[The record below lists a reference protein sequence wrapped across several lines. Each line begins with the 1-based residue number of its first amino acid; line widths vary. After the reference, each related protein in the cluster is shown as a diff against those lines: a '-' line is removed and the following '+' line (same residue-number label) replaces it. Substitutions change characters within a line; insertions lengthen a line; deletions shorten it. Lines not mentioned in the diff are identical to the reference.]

1 MPKRLELSRDAARA
15 LMLAVQ
21 GLSTRPEG
29 PVRPRDVLGAIRRMG
44 VLQIDTI
51 HVVARSPYLV
61 LWSRL
66 GDFDQQMLDRL
77 LARRKIFEYWAHE
90 ACFIPMED
98 YPLFRRFMLEPVRG
112 NNALWMKWIAQNEHV
127 TRRVLEHVRAH
138 GPVMAA
144 DFERTDGQKGGWW
157 NWKPEK
163 AALEH
168 LLTTGEL
175 AIVARENFHRRY
187 DITERGMPACP
198 DDETPSMET
207 VRREL
212 ALRTVRTLGVAR
224 PRWVPDYY
232 RTPKPGNA
240 TLLAGLV
247 EEGALVEV
255 EISELGTALVHP
267 DNLRLARRAAA
278 GRLASEH
285 TTVLSPF
292 DPIVWDRARALELFD
307 FDYRIE
313 CYTPAAKRRYGYFS
327 LPILSRGALVG
338 RLDAKAHRR
347 DGVFEVRSLYVE
359 PGVEV
364 SDPWCDDVAGAVMRF
379 ARWHQTPRVVVGR
392 VSPAAVKRPFVRAL
406 KRV

>member
-1 MPKRLELSRDAARA
+1 
-15 LMLAVQ
+15 MLAVQ

-313 CYTPAAKRRYGYFS
+313 CYTPAPLRRYGYFT
-327 LPILSRGALVG
+327 LPILHGDRLIG
-338 RLDAKAHRR
+338 RLDPKAHR
-347 DGVFEVRSLYVE
+347 GVGMFEVKALHLE
-359 PGVEV
+359 PGVRV
-364 SDPWCDDVAGAVMRF
+364 TAGLVESLRETLMRT
-379 ARWHQTPRVVVGR
+379 ARWHGTPEVVVRQANASGL
-392 VSPAAVKRPFVRAL
+392 AEAL
-406 KRV
+406 TGIA